1 MGVPTRRSRWV
12 AAMLLGLALAAR
24 AEKQPQPALQ
34 LQLADL
40 GYQGPSKAVLE
51 TGSSMLTVHYID
63 STHLLVSFGL
73 RKLIPRIADD
83 PKEHDDRLVGAE
95 VVELPSGK
103 VLAKTE
109 WRTHDHGRYLWSL
122 GHGRFLVRLGERLYT
137 IAPLAKLAEKDP
149 FERTVFPGRP
159 FQPAAV
165 FVSPEG
171 GMVTVETR
179 LKVSRKVSAGVE
191 TDKDFT
197 SGTSVESF
205 MLLDFYRVKGE
216 GNAAFPVLVERA
228 GSVRSPQGFLL
239 PINADGYLWAT
250 EKPRNHWSVTF
261 DGFGGAALKL
271 GAVDS
276 SCVPRLQLLS
286 GSEYL
291 AITCRGTDDNVLV
304 ASYGFDG
311 KETWEEPMGQL
322 GPPSF
327 AFAPE
332 AGRFA
337 MSRTT
342 DAVAA
347 ATTSANSQG
356 TPERQEIRVYQ
367 NASGD
372 MLLHVDCQPV
382 MKSGQNFDLAPDG
395 MAAAVVRNGAIAI
408 YKLPPL
414 SKQDRRDIAEV
425 AGFAPPK
432 SDAPVKLAR
441 LTVPVSAPTDLPA
454 VEAAEEKPVVV
465 PVAAKEPV
473 VNTIVNGD
481 IEQAERTSPP
491 TLLRPG
497 EKPEYGK
504 ANPTQPR

>member
-1 MGVPTRRSRWV
+1 
-12 AAMLLGLALAAR
+12 MLLGFSLAAA
-24 AEKQPQPALQ
+24 AEKQPQPVLQ

-40 GYQGPSKAVLE
+40 GYQGSSKAVLD
-51 TGSSMLTVHYID
+51 TGSSMLTVHYLD
-63 STHLLVSFGL
+63 NTHLLVSFGL

-103 VLAKTE
+103 IVAKTE

-137 IAPLAKLAEKDP
+137 IAPLARLTEKDP
-149 FERTVFPGRP
+149 FERTLVPSRP
-159 FQPAAV
+159 FQPAAI

-179 LKVSRKVSAGVE
+179 LKASRKVETAVE
-191 TDKDFT
+191 NDKDFT

-216 GNAAFPVLVERA
+216 GNAAFPVTVERA

-250 EKPRNHWSVTF
+250 EKARNHWEVTF

-271 GAVDS
+271 GAIDS
-276 SCVPRLQLLS
+276 SCIPRMQLLS

-322 GPPSF
+322 GPPYF
-327 AFAPE
+327 AFAAD

-337 MSRTT
+337 MSKTI
-342 DAVAA
+342 DAVAP

-356 TPERQEIRVYQ
+356 SPERQEVRVYQ

-372 MLLHVDCQPV
+372 LLLRVDCQPV

-395 MAAAVVRNGAIAI
+395 MAAAVVRNDAIAI

-414 SKQDRRDIAEV
+414 SKQDKRDIAEV

-432 SDAPVKLAR
+432 SDAPVKLTR
-441 LTVPVSAPTDLPA
+441 LTVPVSAPTDLPTLAATETKPA
-454 VEAAEEKPVVV
+454 VA

-491 TLLRPG
+491 TLLNPG

-504 ANPTQPR
+504 ANGSQPR